1 MADRHR
7 DRWSLSSGEGLAW
20 GAGAFVASVLLGIIL
35 QPVRET
41 IGLEN
46 VTIVYL
52 LIVIVAAAYGGR
64 GAGLFAALVAA
75 LSYDYF
81 LTTPYNRLVIDT
93 LAQVVTV
100 ALLFAVGV
108 VASLAGRARRRSTVQ
123 ARQQSDALHL
133 LNAFTQTLAAG
144 GNADRAAAEGL
155 HRLLD
160 ADRVTITR
168 SGPTGEAVVADVGRT
183 DVAADADDLPH
194 LDQQGRL
201 PRGFGLWRNGLP
213 PRPPRRAVVDLVRGG
228 QRVGE
233 LVVVTRE
240 GPPMPPTARLTL
252 ATVAHALAAVTPRR
266 PAPNGQQPLAR

>member
-1 MADRHR
+1 MADRRR
-7 DRWSLSSGEGLAW
+7 DRRSEINGEGLAW
-20 GAGAFVASVLLGIIL
+20 GAGAFGASVLLGIIL
-35 QPVRET
+35 QPVRGT

-100 ALLFAVGV
+100 ALLFAAGV
-108 VASLAGRARRRSTVQ
+108 VASLAGRARRRSTVE
-123 ARQQSDALHL
+123 ARQHSDALHL
-133 LNAFTQTLAAG
+133 LNAITQMIAAG
-144 GNADRAAAEGL
+144 GDAARAAAEGL
-155 HRLLD
+155 YGLLD
-160 ADRVTITR
+160 ADRVIIKRT
-168 SGPTGEAVVADVGRT
+168 GPTSEAVVADVGRT
-183 DVAADADDLPH
+183 DQAADAHDLPR

-201 PRGFGLWRNGLP
+201 PRGFGLWRDGLP
-213 PRPPRRAVVDLVRGG
+213 PKPPRGAVIDLVRHD

-240 GPPMPPTARLTL
+240 GRLTPTARLTL
-252 ATVAHALAAVTPRR
+252 ASVAHALAAVTPRR